1 MAKGRQR
8 GNREIKK
15 PKAPKKPAVSN
26 TSSTALRD
34 QIHVRTPP
42 PSGAQPR
49 PQAAD
54 YHRGL
59 ASGLSHKALSGD
71 RRGYVS

>member
-15 PKAPKKPAVSN
+15 PKAAKKLAVSN

-34 QIHVRTPP
+34 QIHVRITPP
-42 PSGAQPR
+42 GGTQVRPR
-49 PQAAD
+49 AAD

-71 RRGYVS
+71 TCVYVP